1 MIIEMRIFS
10 DYIWPFCYIGKGIVD
25 SLKKEFTI
33 QDTWL
38 SFELHPETP
47 ANGISLAERFSETGL
62 MRMFDNLSNRG
73 KELGITF
80 SQLSKLSNSRM
91 ALEASEFARD
101 MGKYDLFHEQVFH
114 AYFTELKDIGNIDRI
129 NEIALSCGLNI
140 DEMGYALTEHR
151 YAGRLDETREEA
163 SRINLTGVPTFLIND
178 QYKVVGAQ
186 PTEVF
191 KDLFKEIGG

>member
-1 MIIEMRIFS
+1 
-10 DYIWPFCYIGKGIVD
+10 
-25 SLKKEFTI
+25 LKKEFSI
-33 QDTWL
+33 KDTWL

-47 ANGISLAERFSETGL
+47 PNGISLAERFSETGL
-62 MRMFDNLSNRG
+62 MRMFENLRNRG
-73 KELGITF
+73 EEMGIIF
-80 SQLSKLSNSRM
+80 SQLSRLSNSRM

-114 AYFTELKDIGNIDRI
+114 AYFTELKDIGNIDTI

-151 YAGRLDETREEA
+151 YSGRLDETREEA

-178 QYKVVGAQ
+178 HYKVVGAQ
-186 PTEVF
+186 PAQVF